1 MKIWSIKWPG
11 SSIWTCWRTSAWWS
25 IWEEEY
31 SPWTWQV
38 CSWRYLRCMRSSNPP
53 HTDSADFPP
62 RGSCRLGE
70 LWNYSAV
77 WGETFLAFLWQD
89 PARQATNLHQISHP
103 RGLMTR
109 QQCNDTNDKVDIRQ
123 SVSQGLQQRP
133 AWTMTW
139 SDFVNNLVM
148 TQLNMLRNISK
159 YKVVNLPV
167 YFYCWSKWPL
177 MSDLTWLFPCP
188 GLGKLTFCPPALWS
202 CWHRSP
208 SCTWEPPRC
217 CAWSWW
223 RSFSLSSWNKAQCH
237 PGLSQLTE

>member
-25 IWEEEY
+25 IWEVEY
-31 SPWTWQV
+31 SPWTVQV

-53 HTDSADFPP
+53 HTDSVHFPP

-133 AWTMTW
+133 AWTMSW

-148 TQLNMLRNISK
+148 TQLSMLRNISK

-177 MSDLTWLFPCP
+177 MSDLCSPDCFPVQ
-188 GLGKLTFCPPALWS
+188 GRVS
-202 CWHRSP
+202 
-208 SCTWEPPRC
+208 
-217 CAWSWW
+217 W
-223 RSFSLSSWNKAQCH
+223 RSVHQLCDRVGIVAPPVHGNLLVVVHGRDGDRSLCRPEIRHNVIQVSVS
-237 PGLSQLTE
+237 